1 MQHRCAESVP
11 FHKGGSVVSRLVVAF
26 TGIALAWG
34 AFFSS
39 ALADGDAVDL
49 LKQTPLRLDL
59 QRPVDRRLKLIEE
72 RGIEGSG
79 LFRGKIHMVRNAD
92 EVNALSGR
100 LKPGD
105 QLVLAGSDW
114 KNARFTFAGIGT
126 PEAPIL
132 IRPQVPGQVVLSG
145 KTEVA
150 FEGEHLVIT
159 GLVFRHVTV
168 ERPGTVVMRL
178 GVTQDRLA
186 NQCIIHDIRMEDC
199 NSPDLD
205 SQRKLRMWYLT
216 IRGRDNTVANSLFAG
231 MKNYGQMLAA
241 QELPAK
247 GLLRLHVLN
256 NRFVRR
262 PYVDNQN
269 GYEVIQIGWSGE
281 KAKSAASLIQG
292 NHFENCDG
300 ENELITLKASDI
312 VVRQNSFIGC
322 QGVVSVRAGNRVLV
336 QGNVF
341 DGRDRPNTGG
351 VRLQGSGHVIVDN
364 VFRHLRKPKNYYSWT
379 ISLMAASCENYGD
392 GGDVAGYGRAKDI
405 LIAHNLFESCDS
417 SIAVGIYPRPQ
428 YPLLPRRIRVV
439 DNVFRSD
446 KPMSSP
452 FDYVAP
458 DPTGELKATLVESNN
473 RFEVIQ

>member
-1 MQHRCAESVP
+1 MA
-11 FHKGGSVVSRLVVAF
+11 SRLVLVF
-26 TGIALAWG
+26 GVSALAWG
-34 AFFSS
+34 VLSPS
-39 ALADGDAVDL
+39 MLAEEDTPEL
-49 LKQTPLRLDL
+49 LRQTPLRLEL
-59 QRPVDRRLKLIEE
+59 QRPIDRRLKLIEE

-79 LFRGKIHMVRNAD
+79 LFRGKIHVVRDAA

-114 KNARFTFAGIGT
+114 KNARFTFAGTGT

-132 IRPQVPGQVVLSG
+132 IRPEIPGGVVLSG
-145 KTEVA
+145 RTEVA
-150 FEGEHLVIT
+150 FEGAHLVIA

-178 GVTQDRLA
+178 GISQRRPA
-186 NQCIIHDIRMEDC
+186 NQCILHDIRMEDC
-199 NSPDLD
+199 NSPDPD
-205 SQRKLRMWYLT
+205 DQRKLRMWYLT
-216 IRGRDNTVANSLFAG
+216 IRGRDNTVANSIFAD

-241 QELPAK
+241 QELPAS

-292 NHFENCDG
+292 NYFENCDG

-312 VVRQNSFIGC
+312 VVRQNSFVGC

-336 QGNVF
+336 EGNVF

-351 VRLQGSGHVIVDN
+351 VRLQGSGHVVIDN
-364 VFRHLRKPKNYYSWT
+364 VFRRLRKPKNYYSWT

-392 GGDVAGYGRAKDI
+392 GGDVGGYGRAKDI
-405 LIAHNLFESCDS
+405 LIARNLFDSCDS
-417 SIAVGIYPRPQ
+417 SIALGIYPRPK
-428 YPLLPRRIRVV
+428 YPLLPRRIRVI
-439 DNVFRSD
+439 DNVFRS
-446 KPMSSP
+446 KKLLTSP

-473 RFEVIQ
+473 RFEVIR